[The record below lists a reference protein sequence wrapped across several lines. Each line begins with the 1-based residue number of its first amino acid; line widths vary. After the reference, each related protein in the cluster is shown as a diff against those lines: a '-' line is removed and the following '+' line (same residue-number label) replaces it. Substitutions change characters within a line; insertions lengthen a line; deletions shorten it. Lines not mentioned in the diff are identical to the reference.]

1 MTDRIDPGPGWRL
14 LSPKEIV
21 KHGDE
26 RWAHGEWVLSLNAG
40 LKQSC
45 GFVYRRRRRTAP
57 RTTKAIATRATLK
70 TAYDGGTTITR
81 TMRNDEGLS
90 EREMIDASEVFFD
103 KVEAIRNRT
112 SIPKYIMLEIQ
123 REGEP

>member
-45 GFVYRRRRRTAP
+45 GFVYRRRRRTAHHQGH
-57 RTTKAIATRATLK
+57 RDTG
-70 TAYDGGTTITR
+70 D
-81 TMRNDEGLS
+81 S
-90 EREMIDASEVFFD
+90 EDR
-103 KVEAIRNRT
+103 IRWRHDNHANNA
-112 SIPKYIMLEIQ
+112 Q
-123 REGEP
+123 

>member
-14 LSPKEIV
+14 LCPKEIV

-26 RWAHGEWVLSLNAG
+26 RWTHGEWVPSVNAG

-45 GFVYRRRRRTAP
+45 GLVYRRRAKSP
-57 RTTKAIATRATLK
+57 RTTKAIATRATVRSVFPDDSVASHSIECK
-70 TAYDGGTTITR
+70 T
-81 TMRNDEGLS
+81 GLNPEMMAFAS
-90 EREMIDASEVFFD
+90 ERWEVT
-103 KVEAIRNRT
+103 NRCLPE
-112 SIPKYIMLEIQ
+112 SSAKYIMLEIQ

>member
-1 MTDRIDPGPGWRL
+1 MSDRIDPGPGWRL
-14 LSPKEIV
+14 LDPKEII
-21 KHGDE
+21 KFGDE
-26 RWAHGEWVLSLNAG
+26 RRLFGKWVESLNAG
-40 LKQSC
+40 MRQVC
-45 GFVYRRRRRTAP
+45 GFAYRRRISAP